1 MRANVDG
8 KFSRLRLLTIALAVV
23 SLTALACAPE
33 PDGAVVFADHCAL
46 CHLDPLWPRA
56 PHLDMMEGWTP
67 ELIMTT
73 LTTGLMQEQGRL
85 LTAREQ
91 RSVADFISV
100 GIVQDAE

>member
-8 KFSRLRLLTIALAVV
+8 KFSRLRLLIIALAVV
-23 SLTALACAPE
+23 CLTSLACAPE

-56 PHLDMMEGWTP
+56 PHLDMMQGWTP
-67 ELIMTT
+67 ELIVMT
-73 LTTGLMQEQGRL
+73 LTTGLMQEQGQL
-85 LTAREQ
+85 LTSQEQ

-100 GIVQDAE
+100 GVDDNAE

>member
-1 MRANVDG
+1 
-8 KFSRLRLLTIALAVV
+8 
-23 SLTALACAPE
+23 
-33 PDGAVVFADHCAL
+33 
-46 CHLDPLWPRA
+46 
-56 PHLDMMEGWTP
+56 MM
-67 ELIMTT
+67 T